1 MPRQHLS
8 DMTVRTAEPPVS
20 GSVTLWDTSVR
31 NFGLRITSTGAR
43 SFIILIGSGRRQVIG
58 RWPTISLA
66 QARSKAKQIFAERT
80 LGRYQP
86 RTIAW
91 EAARG
96 EFLSHA
102 KAKNRP
108 TTFAEYERILN
119 RYFPFTGAL
128 HDITKDDVA
137 QRLARICASSQRDHA
152 LVCLRVFFRWAV
164 SRGHLNADPTA
175 GLQRT
180 KLPPRARLLTDD
192 EIRSIWRACNHV
204 EDRRPDDV
212 SLSPI
217 GDRIPRSPAAFP
229 TIVKLLILT
238 GQRRNEIAS
247 LRAEFIK
254 DGVCTLPSALT
265 KNKREH
271 AIPLG
276 ACAVSILSSHASK
289 AGLLF
294 PARGSREAPFN
305 GWSKSKAALD
315 RQLAGTV
322 DPWTLHDLRRYYA
335 STMARLGVKQEVT
348 ERLLNHR
355 SGIISG
361 ISAVYT
367 LHDFQPEMRAAIEKY
382 DRFLHSKGVTG

>member
-8 DMTVRTAEPPVS
+8 DMTVRTVEPPAS
-20 GSVTLWDTSVR
+20 GSVTLWDSSVR

-66 QARSKAKQIFAERT
+66 QARLKAKQIFAERT

-91 EAARG
+91 EAARA
-96 EFLSHA
+96 EYLSHA

-108 TTFAEYERILN
+108 TTYAEYERILN

-128 HDITKDDVA
+128 HDITKHDVA
-137 QRLARICASSQRDHA
+137 QKLARISATSQRDHA
-152 LVCLRVFFRWAV
+152 LVCLRIFFRWAI
-164 SRGHLNADPTA
+164 SRGHLNADPTT

-192 EIRSIWRACNHV
+192 EIRLIWDACERP
-204 EDRRPDDV
+204 EDRPSDDTDF
-212 SLSPI
+212 SPLD
-217 GDRIPRSPAAFP
+217 GLRRSPGAFP
-229 TIVKLLILT
+229 AIVKLLILT

-247 LRAEFIK
+247 LRADYVK
-254 DGVCTLPSALT
+254 DGICTLPPELT
-265 KNKREH
+265 KNKRNH
-271 AIPLG
+271 AFPLG
-276 ACAVSILSSHASK
+276 VCAADIISLYASK
-289 AGLLF
+289 PGLLF
-294 PARGSREAPFN
+294 PARGSRESPFN

-315 RQLAGTV
+315 RGLGGSV
-322 DPWTLHDLRRYYA
+322 EPWTLHDLRRYFA
-335 STMARLGVKQEVT
+335 STMARLGVRQEVT

-361 ISAVYT
+361 IAAVYT
-367 LHDFQPEMRAAIEKY
+367 LHDFMPEMRAAIEKY
-382 DRFLHSKGVTG
+382 ESFLHSIAVAG